1 MGKKP
6 AQATRGLT
14 RHEWD
19 EPAHRLHMSL
29 APDGICQRP
38 TIACSSASMQQP
50 YHKFV
55 QITPMKLD
63 CRIDERSLSSLPS
76 EVQKFFYDV
85 NWKATLK

>member
-1 MGKKP
+1 
-6 AQATRGLT
+6 
-14 RHEWD
+14 
-19 EPAHRLHMSL
+19 
-29 APDGICQRP
+29 
-38 TIACSSASMQQP
+38 MQQP